1 MKYFCTLS
9 YMRYT
14 LFILSIATVTIA
26 CAQDFI
32 VPKDGNFVDAIHAAN
47 NRADMKKRFTILIQ
61 EGTHLSQGECNTI
74 SNVVKDRNGNDSTIY
89 FPSPMVTLTAPNV
102 TIKGEGMDK
111 SIVENRPVNEGISIT
126 STLFVDHADN
136 TIIEDLTLW
145 CNFNNDVNAFAN
157 RAVALNEK
165 GCKNNHLKNVRL
177 KSTQDTYYTNNEG
190 STTLDNCEIHG
201 TVDFICGGGKMR
213 FNNCTIIMVPR
224 GNTGNRDVIC
234 APATTEDEYYVFNNC
249 TIDGSPEQEGRFH
262 LARPWRNAPKCIW
275 INTKMKKHPSIEG
288 YCEMHGSIPSLFAE
302 YNSTFIDGTPIDCSQ
317 RKDTFGDEKI
327 NYSPILTKKEAKKW
341 LKK

>member
-1 MKYFCTLS
+1 
-9 YMRYT
+9 MRYT
-14 LFILSIATVTIA
+14 LFIIISFFALSLWG
-26 CAQDFI
+26 QDFV
-32 VPKDGNFVDAIHAAN
+32 VPTDGNFVDAIHAAN
-47 NRADMKKRFTILIQ
+47 NRSNTSKRFIILIK
-61 EGTHLSQGECNTI
+61 EGTHYSHGDRNTI
-74 SNVVKDRNGNDSTIY
+74 SNVVKDSQGNDSTIY
-89 FPSPMVTLTAPNV
+89 FESPMVTLTAPNT

-111 SIVENRPVNEGISIT
+111 SIVENRPVNEGIGIT

-145 CNFNNDVNAFAN
+145 CNFNNDINAFAN

-165 GCKNNHLKNVRL
+165 GCKNNRLKNVRL
-177 KSTQDTYYTNNEG
+177 KSTQDTYFTNNEG
-190 STTLDNCEIHG
+190 STRLDNCEIIG
-201 TVDFICGGGKMR
+201 TVDFICGGGKVH

-234 APATTEDEYYVFNNC
+234 APATTDDEFYVFNNC

-275 INTKMKKHPSIEG
+275 INTTMKKHPAIEG
-288 YCEMHGSIPSLFAE
+288 YCEMHGRMPSLFAE
-302 YNSTFIDGTPIDCSQ
+302 YNSKYMDGTPIDCSQ
-317 RKDTFGDEKI
+317 RKNVFGDAPI
-327 NYSPILTKKEAKKW
+327 SYNPILTKKEAKKW